1 LVGEALAPELVARR
15 VVAAV
20 ERRRRLL
27 LVGRVAWLAWLV
39 SRLAPRWYERSMVKR
54 LRAEMNK
61 RP

>member
-1 LVGEALAPELVARR
+1 MVGVALAPELVAQRI
-15 VVAAV
+15 VAAV

-27 LVGRVAWLAWLV
+27 LVGRVAWLAWLG

-61 RP
+61 RT